1 MKRLSLGALSALTLV
16 TFAGSAV
23 AQTTSPAVLNS
34 LEVQQLIKR
43 AEPADHARLQAHF
56 SLLAEQYAADAKRH
70 NAMGQAFIAS
80 PIRRTPAN
88 SAADHCKRLERLNL
102 ESAAT
107 LRELAVYHKGLAA
120 GKVAEPPRGATP
132 FEKGAGASTPTAEEL
147 TALAG
152 KASTAADHH
161 ALHEYFQSLETR
173 YTADAKA
180 HAADALAYQG
190 TRIAQA
196 AAHCTR
202 LVTLSKESAK
212 EAGAAAAMHQKLAGE
227 AR

>member
-1 MKRLSLGALSALTLV
+1 MRRQWLSALGALALV
-16 TFAGSAV
+16 TFAGNAV
-23 AQTTSPAVLNS
+23 AQTTSAAVLNA
-34 LEVQQLIKR
+34 LEVQQLVKR
-43 AEPADHARLQAHF
+43 AEPADHARLEAHF
-56 SLLAEQYAADAKRH
+56 SALAERYAAESKRH
-70 NAMGQAFIAS
+70 NSMGQAFIAS
-80 PIRRTPAN
+80 PIRRTVAN

-107 LRELAVYHKGLAA
+107 LRELAAYHKRLAA
-120 GKVAEPPRGATP
+120 GKVAEPPRGTTS

-147 TALAG
+147 IALAG
-152 KASTAADHH
+152 KASTAADHR
-161 ALHEYFQSLETR
+161 ALHEYFQNLAKR
-173 YTADAKA
+173 YAADAKD
-180 HAADALAYQG
+180 HAADAQAYQG

-212 EAGAAAAMHQKLAGE
+212 EATAAAAMHQRLASE

>member
-1 MKRLSLGALSALTLV
+1 MRGLCLSALSALTLV

-23 AQTTSPAVLNS
+23 AQTTSPAILNS
-34 LEVQQLIKR
+34 LEVQQLITR
-43 AEPADHARLQAHF
+43 AEPADQARLVAHF
-56 SLLAEQYAADAKRH
+56 SALAEQYAAEATRH
-70 NAMGQAFIAS
+70 SAMGQAFIAS

-88 SAADHCKRLERLNL
+88 SAADHCKRLERLNM

-107 LRELAVYHKGLAA
+107 LRELAAYHKGLAA
-120 GKVAEPPRGATP
+120 GKVAELPRGAAS
-132 FEKGAGASTPTAEEL
+132 FQKGTGASTPTTEEL

-152 KASTAADHH
+152 KARTAADHH
-161 ALHEYFQSLETR
+161 ALQEYFQNLAKR
-173 YTADAKA
+173 YTADAKD
-180 HAADALAYQG
+180 HLADAQAYQG

-202 LVTLSKESAK
+202 LITLSRESAK
-212 EAGAAAAMHQKLAGE
+212 EATAAAAMHQALAGE